1 MVETITIR
9 PEPLL
14 PAGGKAAPSVSRASA
29 ALEASEP
36 NIAFEDLA
44 KAQYYGMVK
53 SGGSAS
59 ELSSKHTD
67 FFAPTPAGGTGN
79 AESEFGFADFLDIIN
94 PLQHIPVVSTI
105 YRELTGDTIKP
116 ALKVIGSAM
125 LGGITGLA
133 SGVVDAVI
141 QTETGKDIGQNM
153 MALLGSDE
161 APATQLAKAE
171 TKEEAPKETAA
182 RTSVQPASVQ
192 LASIPQ
198 APLMPGYGTPQ
209 MANAPLIPAT
219 SEEDKEVMAL
229 FGNSNISA
237 HASYKKANML
247 SYLTDVT
254 RSNKL

>member
-9 PEPLL
+9 PEPLV
-14 PAGGKAAPSVSRASA
+14 ASGASAPSVTRAST
-29 ALEASEP
+29 LMESSEP
-36 NIAFEDLA
+36 KVAFEDLA
-44 KAQYYGMVK
+44 SREYYGMVK
-53 SGGSAS
+53 AGGSAS
-59 ELSSKHTD
+59 ELSAQYTD
-67 FFAPTPAGGTGN
+67 FFAPTPTGGTGN
-79 AESEFGFADFLDIIN
+79 ADTEFGFADFLDIIN

-125 LGGITGLA
+125 LGGITGLV
-133 SGVVDAVI
+133 SGVVDAVVE
-141 QTETGKDIGQNM
+141 TETGKDIGQNM
-153 MALLGSDE
+153 LAMLGGSDD
-161 APATQLAKAE
+161 ATTQVAKAE
-171 TKEEAPKETAA
+171 APKKEEAETVA
-182 RTSVQPASVQ
+182 VQPASVP

-198 APLMPGYGTPQ
+198 TPLMPGYGTPA
-209 MANAPLIPAT
+209 ANMPLIPAT
-219 SEEDKEVMAL
+219 SKEDKEVMAL